1 MKVDHYIHDVST
13 LDSEESSMLF
23 NWHAFHANE
32 APDDYKDLAKDV
44 VGACGGLPLAL
55 KVIGSSLFD
64 KRLDEDRET
73 IWPEAVRAL
82 RQSTDVMGV
91 LRWSYDSFSEE
102 EKRMFIDITCL
113 FYGQSV
119 DEALAY
125 WRSCENCTSC
135 GGVLTPQISLRMRA
149 KSHIVNEKIAEAT
162 IVKKQVS
169 YCLIDLIKLFCC
181 MKTNVSKSNHLGYI
195 NEKLLFLGI
204 NYSRLISK

>member
-1 MKVDHYIHDVST
+1 MPI
-13 LDSEESSMLF
+13 L
-23 NWHAFHANE
+23 
-32 APDDYKDLAKDV
+32 
-44 VGACGGLPLAL
+44 
-55 KVIGSSLFD
+55 
-64 KRLDEDRET
+64 
-73 IWPEAVRAL
+73 
-82 RQSTDVMGV
+82 
-91 LRWSYDSFSEE
+91 
-102 EKRMFIDITCL
+102 
-113 FYGQSV
+113 

-135 GGVLTPQISLRMRA
+135 GGVLTPQISLRNIINKNLVTIHFSVFRVHDLLVDLGQEIGMRA